1 MDYFSSEEN
10 MKNLLNSDQWNMLDA
25 VKNNRI
31 LFVDTSLGL
40 NNCGIFGKPII
51 LQNLYQFFKEQH

>member
-1 MDYFSSEEN
+1 